1 MERHFPRHGSR
12 SGGQRRRA
20 DARVLAALA
29 APNGCRSGPGRCPVT
44 AVAWQQQVLL
54 RQQVEEFLYTEAALL
69 DAWELGDWLLLFDE
83 DAKYEVPCNDTPDG
97 DPARDLM
104 LIDDNYT
111 RLAARVDRLN
121 SRRAHREYPHS
132 RTNHQVFNVRVKDGP
147 GDDVSVTA
155 SFTVW
160 RFRMGRSNCYV
171 GRYRYRLRQGHS
183 GFRIAA
189 KRVELDMTDLRSVG
203 DVAIIL

>member
-1 MERHFPRHGSR
+1 MT
-12 SGGQRRRA
+12 A
-20 DARVLAALA
+20 M
-29 APNGCRSGPGRCPVT
+29 APE
-44 AVAWQQQVLL
+44 QQAIS
-54 RQQVEEFLYTEAALL
+54 RQQVEDFLYTEVALL
-69 DAWELGDWLLLFDE
+69 DAWQLDDWLLLFDE
-83 DAKYEVPCNDTPDG
+83 DAKYEVPCNDALDG
-97 DPARDLM
+97 DPAHDLM

-111 RLAARVDRLN
+111 RLAARVNRLN

-132 RTNHQVFNVRVKDGP
+132 RTNHQVFNVRVEHRLG
-147 GDDVSVTA
+147 GELSVTA

-171 GRYRYRLRQGHS
+171 GRYRYRLRREHG

-189 KRVELDMTDLRSVG
+189 KRAELDMTDLRSVG